1 MTLDEALHYI
11 HSVCWKGSVPGLERI
26 SALLDKMGHPERKLK
41 FIHVTGTNG
50 KGSTCAML
58 ASMFTKAGYKTGLYT
73 SPYLIR
79 FNERIQIDGVQIP
92 DEEIC
97 EITEYIKP
105 LADSIFEQPTEFEMV
120 TALGFEYFARHN
132 CDLVV
137 CEVGMG
143 GEFDATNVILPPEV
157 AIICNIGLDHTEVLG
172 DTLEKIA
179 ATKSGIIKPGC
190 DAVIYREAPS
200 VEAVIE
206 ARCKEVGAKLHKAD
220 FADIRLISHDLTG
233 QVFDWERFHA
243 LKLPLLGNHQLHNAA
258 VALTAATVMQQ
269 RGWKLTD
276 DDIREGLTAVVSVKL
291 VDPQFE
297 GQTKTRLGNTEA
309 KPAVEFVMNE
319 FLTPFLEDLKNSET
333 ASLMADKAIKAAKVR
348 ESARKAKSMAREK
361 NKLDNAPLVGKLSSC
376 TGRDYK
382 INELF
387 IVEGD
392 SAGGSAKQGRD
403 RRFQAILPLRG
414 KPLNVEKK
422 RIDQVLQ
429 NEEFRSIITAIGTGI
444 GEDFDIS
451 GLKYDKII
459 ILSDADQDGAHIRAI
474 LLTFFYRY
482 MKELITEGHVYMGQ
496 PPLYKLQKGTNV
508 QYLYDDAALNK
519 ALKAIGKGYSLQ
531 RYKGLGEM
539 NPEQLWDTTMNPEN
553 RTLVRVNIEDTA
565 DVEHL
570 VTLLM
575 GDKVG
580 PRKEYIS
587 EYANFNKTDAFEE
600 KAEKAQRINAEG
612 SAKVN
617 G

>member
-206 ARCKEVGAKLHKAD
+206 ARCKAVGAKLHKAD

-233 QVFDWERFHA
+233 QVFDWERFKR
-243 LKLPLLGNHQLHNAA
+243 LKLPLFIIDGGHNPQCIQALVKNIQDYLAGRPLTILTGVLADKDYNCMYRNVEPYAKEFITVTPGNPRALNAHDLAQYLSQFGKPVTACDA
-258 VALTAATVMQQ
+258 VADGV
-269 RGWKLTD
+269 
-276 DDIREGLTAVVSVKL
+276 
-291 VDPQFE
+291 
-297 GQTKTRLGNTEA
+297 RL
-309 KPAVEFVMNE
+309 AVEHAGKDGVV
-319 FLTPFLEDLKNSET
+319 LCYG
-333 ASLMADKAIKAAKVR
+333 SLYM
-348 ESARKAKSMAREK
+348 
-361 NKLDNAPLVGKLSSC
+361 
-376 TGRDYK
+376 
-382 INELF
+382 
-387 IVEGD
+387 
-392 SAGGSAKQGRD
+392 
-403 RRFQAILPLRG
+403 
-414 KPLNVEKK
+414 
-422 RIDQVLQ
+422 
-429 NEEFRSIITAIGTGI
+429 I
-444 GEDFDIS
+444 GEIEA
-451 GLKYDKII
+451 G
-459 ILSDADQDGAHIRAI
+459 
-474 LLTFFYRY
+474 
-482 MKELITEGHVYMGQ
+482 
-496 PPLYKLQKGTNV
+496 
-508 QYLYDDAALNK
+508 
-519 ALKAIGKGYSLQ
+519 LQ
-531 RYKGLGEM
+531 RL
-539 NPEQLWDTTMNPEN
+539 
-553 RTLVRVNIEDTA
+553 
-565 DVEHL
+565 
-570 VTLLM
+570 
-575 GDKVG
+575 
-580 PRKEYIS
+580 
-587 EYANFNKTDAFEE
+587 
-600 KAEKAQRINAEG
+600 
-612 SAKVN
+612 
-617 G
+617 